1 MCGLGLIIVSKCCV
15 GGVSLL
21 AGLALLADI
30 SQAWPLQVNLD
41 FESEADM
48 VEKMRIGIALQP
60 VATALFANSPF
71 RDGSDTGEWLCQAPV

>member
-1 MCGLGLIIVSKCCV
+1 M
-15 GGVSLL
+15 
-21 AGLALLADI
+21 
-30 SQAWPLQVNLD
+30 PHLQVNLD

-71 RDGSDTGEWLCQAPV
+71 RDGSDTGENTLLMYHPQPSSIS